1 MEVRWYVANLET
13 EFDLDWTG
21 AGLELVNSSGKNNK
35 DNEKYKIEYI
45 KRSENT
51 NVLFVINVICWPVC
65 VGYAMSVV
73 TGKMR

>member
-1 MEVRWYVANLET
+1 VEVRWYVANLET

-45 KRSENT
+45 KRSDNT

-65 VGYAMSVV
+65 VV
-73 TGKMR
+73 TTRPPDT

>member
-51 NVLFVINVICWPVC
+51 NVLFVINVICWRVC
-65 VGYAMSVV
+65 VGHAMSVV

>member
-65 VGYAMSVV
+65 VGHAMSVV

>member
-45 KRSENT
+45 KRSDNT

-65 VGYAMSVV
+65 VGHAMSVV

>member
-65 VGYAMSVV
+65 VGHSMSVV